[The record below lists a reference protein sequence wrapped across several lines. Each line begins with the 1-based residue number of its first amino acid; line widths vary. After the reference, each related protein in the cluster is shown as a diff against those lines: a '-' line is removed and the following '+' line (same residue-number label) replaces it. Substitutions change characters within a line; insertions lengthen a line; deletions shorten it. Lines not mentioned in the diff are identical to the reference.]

1 MQLISRNCAR
11 PFWMAKLLRWMLR
24 YPPISFAPTIQQW
37 QKRSTA
43 PVFFYRFD
51 VLLSGGRDLTGKS
64 ILQRRD
70 RLEQIITPVV
80 ASGSGV
86 DHEARKRSFPACQR
100 KWDGG
105 HHCQRKASTYKSGR
119 AGPIR

>member
-24 YPPISFAPTIQQW
+24 YPPISFAPTIQQR

-51 VLLSGGRDLTGKS
+51 VLWSGGRDLTGES
-64 ILQRRD
+64 VLQRRD

-80 ASGSGV
+80 ASRSAGTSRIL
-86 DHEARKRSFPACQR
+86 EKLSSSSRKR
-100 KWDGG
+100 KDLKG
-105 HHCQRKASTYKSGR
+105 
-119 AGPIR
+119 